1 MQVIIT
7 GAAGFLGQL
16 LVKNLLTTNSID
28 FTEILLVDIVE
39 PQIPIDDDRIKC
51 LKLDLSFSDA
61 AATIISKNTK
71 LVFHLAAIVSGHAE
85 KDFDL
90 GWKVNV
96 DSTRFLLEAC
106 RKIDTN
112 IKFVFASSC
121 AVFGG
126 NLPSVVNDMTALNPS
141 SSYGAQK
148 TICELMVNDYARKGY
163 ISGISLRLPTICVR
177 PGKANQAASSF
188 VSGIIRE
195 PLNNE
200 IAICPVD
207 PQLAV
212 WISSPETIINN
223 FAIAAKLLSENKLKW
238 RSVNLP
244 GIKVTVNHMI
254 ATLQKL
260 TSEKIIDKIKFEVD
274 ESINKLVISWPS
286 EINNETALALGFEV
300 DARFEDFILSYC
312 KNENIQI

>member
-16 LVKNLLTTNSID
+16 LAKKLLTTTSID

-39 PQIPIDDDRIKC
+39 PPKPLEDGRIKC
-51 LKLDLSFSDA
+51 LKLDLTTPNSA
-61 AATIISKNTK
+61 QLIIMKNTK

-90 GWKVNV
+90 GWHVNV

-106 RKIDTN
+106 RQMGTN
-112 IKFVFASSC
+112 IGFVFASSC

-126 NLPSVVNDMTALNPS
+126 ALPAIVNDTTALNPS

-148 TICELMVNDYARKGY
+148 SVCELMVNDYARKGY
-163 ISGISLRLPTICVR
+163 ILGISIRLPTICVR

-195 PLNNE
+195 PLNNQ

-207 PQLAV
+207 PKLAV

-223 FAIAAKLLSENKLKW
+223 FVIAAKMLPENKLTW

-244 GIKVTVNHMI
+244 GIKVTVNQMI
-254 ATLQKL
+254 ASLQKL
-260 TSEKIIDKIKFEVD
+260 TSENIIEKIKFEID
-274 ESINKLVISWPS
+274 ETINRLVVSWPT
-286 EINNETALALGFEV
+286 EINNDTAIDLGFEV
-300 DARFEDFILSYC
+300 DANFDDFIINYC
-312 KNENIQI
+312 KSEGIQI

>member
-16 LVKNLLTTNSID
+16 LAKKLLTTSSID

-39 PQIPIDDDRIKC
+39 PQKSLEDSRIKC
-51 LKLDLSFSDA
+51 LELDLSNADA
-61 AATIISKNTK
+61 AQSIISKNTK

-90 GWKVNV
+90 GWQVNV

-106 RKIDTN
+106 RQIGTN
-112 IKFVFASSC
+112 IGFVFASSC

-126 NLPSVVNDMTALNPS
+126 NLPEIVSDMTALNPS

-148 TICELMVNDYARKGY
+148 AICELMVNDYARKGY

-195 PLNNE
+195 PLNNQ

-207 PQLAV
+207 PRLAV
-212 WISSPETIINN
+212 WISSPDTIINN
-223 FAIAAKLLSENKLKW
+223 FVIAAKLLPECKLKW

-260 TSEKIIDKIKFEVD
+260 TSEKIIEKIKFEID
-274 ESINKLVISWPS
+274 ESINKLVVSWPI

-300 DARFEDFILSYC
+300 DARFEDFIINYC
-312 KNENIQI
+312 KSEGIQI